1 MWQEQLGAG
10 VDEVH
15 ITAGALIFRAGQ
27 PPKIALV
34 VAGIVRVFIS
44 TQLGRQMTIRYAR
57 AGDLI
62 GLSPYLAGTDQ
73 WNAEAITDVSVKVL
87 TFDHLRNAG
96 ADDPELP
103 WMIAQHVAAVTA
115 EALRTV
121 ADASGQPITVRVA
134 RHLRE
139 MALRGPDGR
148 TVVHVSHQR
157 LADAVGTVREVVSRE
172 LTALRADGVIDR
184 TAGSVRVIDE
194 ERLASLAAGQSMPRR
209 GRSESEYSDDLGSI
223 DVSAV
228 P

>member
-15 ITAGALIFRAGQ
+15 VTRSALILRAGQ
-27 PPKIALV
+27 LPRIALV

-87 TFDHLRNAG
+87 TFDHVRSAG
-96 ADDPELP
+96 ARDPELP
-103 WMIAQHVAAVTA
+103 WSIARHVAGVTE
-115 EALRTV
+115 EALRTI

-148 TVVHVSHQR
+148 IAVHISHQR
-157 LADAVGTVREVVSRE
+157 LADAVGTVREVVS
-172 LTALRADGVIDR
+172 
-184 TAGSVRVIDE
+184 
-194 ERLASLAAGQSMPRR
+194 
-209 GRSESEYSDDLGSI
+209 
-223 DVSAV
+223 
-228 P
+228 